1 MWDFHFSSCFL
12 SFFFF
17 FFLSERGQGK
27 GKKMKDYNVGVLLP
41 RTSTNCTALSAAWFL
56 TTQSETASVPRYV
69 FQMTV
74 VNDSH

>member
-1 MWDFHFSSCFL
+1 MGLSFLFLFSLF
-12 SFFFF
+12 SFFFCQN
-17 FFLSERGQGK
+17 EGK
-27 GKKMKDYNVGVLLP
+27 GKSKNMKDYNVGVLLP

-56 TTQSETASVPRYV
+56 TKQSETASVPRYI